1 MGGKLLD
8 SNNPRPREDTLSA
21 LVLKNAK
28 AIGHKTAIREKDLG
42 IWQSWS
48 WSAVADEVK
57 WLAGGLASKGYV
69 RENNLAI
76 IGDNRPVCIGL
87 LRHHN
92 PLGEFPSHST
102 KTRSQRK

>member
-69 RENNLAI
+69 RGNNLAI
-76 IGDNRPVCIGL
+76 IGDTQIDDCLGGNIPTGHRP
-87 LRHHN
+87 
-92 PLGEFPSHST
+92 
-102 KTRSQRK
+102 